1 MVIIYFSALQCKVQ
15 CKFTYFIKN
24 GGMLIVFIK
33 RDLFVAPI
41 NICAFTDYTTRRANR
56 ASEWGRSAD
65 VFQATTGN
73 TSAIR
78 RLGNKNQNS
87 NCRG

>member
-41 NICAFTDYTTRRANR
+41 KIPSRVTSSLRT
-56 ASEWGRSAD
+56 AD
-65 VFQATTGN
+65 VFERLPE
-73 TSAIR
+73 IR
-78 RLGNKNQNS
+78 LQFAG
-87 NCRG
+87 

>member
-1 MVIIYFSALQCKVQ
+1 MVISALQCKVQ

-41 NICAFTDYTTRRANR
+41 KIPSRVNIGTLNVHELF
-56 ASEWGRSAD
+56 
-65 VFQATTGN
+65 
-73 TSAIR
+73 
-78 RLGNKNQNS
+78 
-87 NCRG
+87 

>member
-33 RDLFVAPI
+33 RDLFGAAIKIPSRVSSSLRI
-41 NICAFTDYTTRRANR
+41 
-56 ASEWGRSAD
+56 AD
-65 VFQATTGN
+65 V
-73 TSAIR
+73 S
-78 RLGNKNQNS
+78 
-87 NCRG
+87 